1 MAIEDIGSNAP
12 SQLKL
17 NNFSIGFLK
26 ETAKWTN
33 FLSIVG
39 FVMLGFLVLGA
50 IFGGAMFA
58 TLYSSPEFA
67 EFNDGAAIGG
77 TFITI
82 LYLIIAVIYF
92 FPIYYLYKFSG
103 NMKRALVSKD
113 EDTLTK
119 ALEYLKSHYKFVGIL
134 MIIGLSFYLLM
145 FLLGLL
151 GLAASS
157 GGF

>member
-1 MAIEDIGSNAP
+1 MAIEDIGSNSP

-17 NNFSIGFLK
+17 NNLSIGFLR

-39 FVMLGFLVLGA
+39 FVMLGFIVLGA
-50 IFGGAMFA
+50 IFGGALLA
-58 TLYSSPEFA
+58 SLSTVSEF
-67 EFNDGAAIGG
+67 GSGGAIGG

-82 LYLIIAVIYF
+82 LYLIFAAIYF

-103 NMKRALVSKD
+103 NMKRALASKD

-119 ALEYLKSHYKFVGIL
+119 AFEYLKSHYKFVGIL
-134 MIIGLSFYLLM
+134 MIIVLSFYLLI
-145 FLLGLL
+145 LLFGLL
-151 GLAASS
+151 GIAAA
-157 GGF
+157 GF